1 MSKVEMDQLMLRLQ
15 CTNVVDEERLRQV
28 LGGLMSSSS
37 SSSTS
42 KIRQIEAVIEADDV
56 FFDEQ

>member
-1 MSKVEMDQLMLRLQ
+1 MSELEMDQLMMRLQ

-37 SSSTS
+37 PSSS
-42 KIRQIEAVIEADDV
+42 KIQEIEAVIEADDV

>member
-1 MSKVEMDQLMLRLQ
+1 MSEVEMDQLMLRLQ

-37 SSSTS
+37 SSTS